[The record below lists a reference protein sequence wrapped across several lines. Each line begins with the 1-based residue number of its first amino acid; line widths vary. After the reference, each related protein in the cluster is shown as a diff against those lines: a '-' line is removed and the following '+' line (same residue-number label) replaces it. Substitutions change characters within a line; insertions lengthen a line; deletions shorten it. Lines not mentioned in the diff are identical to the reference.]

1 MNKLQVAMISA
12 MACLN
17 CLASEAELREAL
29 FASTNFWGRDSAAFD
44 AQATTNGNAL
54 CDMRTPLA
62 MRAGRDFYE
71 MMMDVQAPTNNSI
84 KYWTWMKIWGERLSY
99 DSSFAL
105 TADCTNLW
113 MRHAA
118 LYSELRGRLR
128 PTKDIVDEARR
139 RFPIATSEMGASK
152 IWIHEQSNFE
162 CGKQRALNGLIAG
175 LHKIGTRGVAK
186 LPADIRWQFYTNFV
200 ESAGLDDR
208 YRGEIREAIKRE
220 EKREKKGGLP
230 RK

>member
-1 MNKLQVAMISA
+1 MNKLQIVLISA

-17 CLASEAELREAL
+17 GLASEAEVREAL
-29 FASTNFWGRDSAAFD
+29 FATTNYWGKDAEAFVTQVSTNCRAIWS
-44 AQATTNGNAL
+44 L
-54 CDMRTPLA
+54 RTPLA

-118 LYSELRGRLR
+118 LYSELVGRLR

-186 LPADIRWQFYTNFV
+186 LPADMRWQFYTNFV
-200 ESAGLDDR
+200 ERAGLDDW
-208 YRGEIREAIKRE
+208 YRGEIRKAIERE
-220 EKREKKGGLP
+220 EKKEMRS
-230 RK
+230 RR

>member
-1 MNKLQVAMISA
+1 MNKLQVALISA

-17 CLASEAELREAL
+17 GLASEAEVREAL
-29 FASTNFWGRDSAAFD
+29 FATTNYWGKDAEAFVTQVSTNCRAIWS
-44 AQATTNGNAL
+44 L
-54 CDMRTPLA
+54 RTPLA

-71 MMMDVQAPTNNSI
+71 MMMDVQAPTNDSI
-84 KYWTWMKIWGERLSY
+84 RYSTWMEIWGKQLSY

-118 LYSELRGRLR
+118 LYSKLVGRLR

-200 ESAGLDDR
+200 ERAGLDDW

-220 EKREKKGGLP
+220 EKREK
-230 RK
+230 

>member
-1 MNKLQVAMISA
+1 MNKLQIVLISA

-17 CLASEAELREAL
+17 GLASEAEVREAL
-29 FASTNFWGRDSAAFD
+29 FATTNYWGKDAEAFVTQVSTNCRAIWS
-44 AQATTNGNAL
+44 L
-54 CDMRTPLA
+54 RTPLA

-99 DSSFAL
+99 DSGFAL

-118 LYSELRGRLR
+118 LYSELVGRLR

-200 ESAGLDDR
+200 ERAGLDDR
-208 YRGEIREAIKRE
+208 YRGEIRKAIERE
-220 EKREKKGGLP
+220 EKKEMRS
-230 RK
+230 RR

>member
-1 MNKLQVAMISA
+1 MNKLQVALISA

-17 CLASEAELREAL
+17 GLASEAEVREAL
-29 FASTNFWGRDSAAFD
+29 FATTNYWGKDAEAFVTQVSTNCRAIWS
-44 AQATTNGNAL
+44 L
-54 CDMRTPLA
+54 RTPLA

-71 MMMDVQAPTNNSI
+71 MMMDVQAPTNDSI
-84 KYWTWMKIWGERLSY
+84 RYSTWMEIWGKRLSY

-118 LYSELRGRLR
+118 LYSELGGRLR

-200 ESAGLDDR
+200 ERAGLDDR
-208 YRGEIREAIKRE
+208 YRGEIRNAIEKE
-220 EKREKKGGLP
+220 EKKEMRS
-230 RK
+230 RR

>member
-1 MNKLQVAMISA
+1 MNKLQIVLISA
-12 MACLN
+12 LACLN
-17 CLASEAELREAL
+17 GLASEAEVREAL
-29 FASTNFWGRDSAAFD
+29 FATTNYWGKDAEAFVTQVSTNCRAIWS
-44 AQATTNGNAL
+44 L
-54 CDMRTPLA
+54 RTPLA

-118 LYSELRGRLR
+118 LYSELVGRLR

-186 LPADIRWQFYTNFV
+186 LPADMRWQFYTNFV
-200 ESAGLDDR
+200 ERAGLDDW
-208 YRGEIREAIKRE
+208 YRGEIRKAIERE
-220 EKREKKGGLP
+220 EKKEMRS
-230 RK
+230 RR

>member
-1 MNKLQVAMISA
+1 MNKLQVALISA
-12 MACLN
+12 IACMN
-17 CLASEAELREAL
+17 GLASEAELREAL
-29 FASTNFWGRDSAAFD
+29 FATTNYWGKDAEAFVTQVSTNCRAIWS
-44 AQATTNGNAL
+44 L
-54 CDMRTPLA
+54 RTPLA

-71 MMMDVQAPTNNSI
+71 MMMDVQAPTNDSI
-84 KYWTWMKIWGERLSY
+84 RYSTWMEIWGKRLSY

-118 LYSELRGRLR
+118 LYSELVGRLR

-175 LHKIGTRGVAK
+175 LHKIGTRGVAR
-186 LPADIRWQFYTNFV
+186 LPADMRWQFYTNFV
-200 ESAGLDDR
+200 ERAGLDDW
-208 YRGEIREAIKRE
+208 YRGEIRKAIERE
-220 EKREKKGGLP
+220 EKKEMRS
-230 RK
+230 RR